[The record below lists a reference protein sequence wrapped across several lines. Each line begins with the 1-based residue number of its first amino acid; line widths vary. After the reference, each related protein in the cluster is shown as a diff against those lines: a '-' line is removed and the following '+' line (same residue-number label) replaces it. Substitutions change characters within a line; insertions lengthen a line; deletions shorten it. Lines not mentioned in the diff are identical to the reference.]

1 MNSRVIL
8 VSDDRS
14 SLRSPDT
21 LLWPDAACMRGIH
34 TGEWTAHIFEYAMSF
49 EGNMTQVRELAAAN
63 GVGVLHPHGALAT
76 DPPGLVV
83 CDVDSTVTRTEAIDL
98 LAECAGKADEIRG
111 ITARA
116 MAGELDFTQSLYARV
131 RCLEGLHIGALEEA
145 WKATAITPGTAELV
159 AAAHEVGAAV
169 GLVSGGFTA
178 LVDPLAEQIG
188 ADFAASHELEIVDDH
203 LTGRVVGDIIDRAAK
218 ATWLRRWAS
227 ERGVA
232 LERTIALGDGA
243 NDLDMF
249 AIAGLPIA
257 FCAKPVAVE
266 AARNTIRCE
275 RIDAVRAVW
284 AH

>member
-8 VSDDRS
+8 ISDNRT
-14 SLRSPDT
+14 SLRAPGT
-21 LLWPDAACMRGIH
+21 LLWSDAACMRGIH

-49 EGNMTQVRELAAAN
+49 EGNLAQVRELAAAN
-63 GVGVLHPHGALAT
+63 SVGVLHPHGALAT
-76 DPPGLVV
+76 EPPGLIV

-98 LAECAGKADEIRG
+98 LAECAGKADEVREV
-111 ITARA
+111 TART
-116 MAGELDFTQSLYARV
+116 MAGELDFVESLYARV
-131 RCLEGLHIGALEEA
+131 KCLEGLHIGTLEEA
-145 WKATAITPGTAELV
+145 RKATVVTPGAAELV
-159 AAAHEVGAAV
+159 ASAHEIGAAV

-178 LVDPLAEQIG
+178 LVDPLAKQIG
-188 ADFAASHELEIVDDH
+188 ADFATSNELEVVDDH
-203 LTGRVVGDIIDRAAK
+203 LTGRVVGDVVDRVAK

-227 ERGVA
+227 ECGTG
-232 LERTIALGDGA
+232 LERTIAVGDGA

-249 AIAGLPIA
+249 AVAGLPVA
-257 FCAKPVAVE
+257 FCAKPVAAE

>member
-76 DPPGLVV
+76 DPPGLIV

-98 LAECAGKADEIRG
+98 LAECAGKADEVRE

-116 MAGELDFTQSLYARV
+116 MVGELD
-131 RCLEGLHIGALEEA
+131 LHSPCTPESGV
-145 WKATAITPGTAELV
+145 WKGCI
-159 AAAHEVGAAV
+159 
-169 GLVSGGFTA
+169 SGPSKRRGKPPSS
-178 LVDPLAEQIG
+178 PLGQP
-188 ADFAASHELEIVDDH
+188 S
-203 LTGRVVGDIIDRAAK
+203 
-218 ATWLRRWAS
+218 
-227 ERGVA
+227 
-232 LERTIALGDGA
+232 
-243 NDLDMF
+243 
-249 AIAGLPIA
+249 
-257 FCAKPVAVE
+257 
-266 AARNTIRCE
+266 
-275 RIDAVRAVW
+275 
-284 AH
+284 